1 MLKVKDFVKSGLY
14 KDENEVI
21 QDALRHLIQ
30 IHPDFKIKLA
40 IDRYK
45 RESISVG
52 KAANIAGVSLEQMKD
67 ILISNG
73 IQPRLGPETIEEA
86 EDEVTTLRKVL
97 DGSNN

>member
-14 KDENEVI
+14 KDDNEVI
-21 QDALRHLIQ
+21 QDAIRHLIHM
-30 IHPDFKIKLA
+30 HPEFKIQLA

-67 ILISNG
+67 ILISHG
-73 IQPRLGPETIEEA
+73 IQPRLGAKTIKEA
-86 EDEVTTLRKVL
+86 ENEVITLRRIL
-97 DGSNN
+97 DESNS